1 MKHDKIVL
9 LAYAIIFYFQAKIY
23 PNITFALLSPKMI
36 GLRMRLLV
44 WSQMRNGLLGLNTA
58 SRSGSVS
65 SPNNC

>member
-36 GLRMRLLV
+36 GLRM
-44 WSQMRNGLLGLNTA
+44 
-58 SRSGSVS
+58 
-65 SPNNC
+65 